1 MHPAKSV
8 IFFTTSSGAGYGLL
22 IWFALFGLLERI
34 PPDRDFALVVL
45 GVSFALV
52 TAGLLSSTA
61 HLGHPERAWRALS
74 QWKTSWLSREGVAAI
89 LAYLPMFAYG
99 YIWFA
104 GVEDRNMVAVVAGL
118 AIVLS
123 FVTVY
128 CTAMIYASLKTIRAW
143 HNGYTVAG
151 YLVFSLMTGA
161 VLLTFFAHLRQ
172 FDMRDE
178 VSAAALLTL
187 GVGLIVKQFYWRF
200 LQTASSPSDI
210 GTATGLGGPGK
221 TTLLE
226 GPHTES
232 NYLMDEMGF
241 RIARKHADKLRVYA
255 SLMGFVLPIALI
267 VASVFLGGWIEVLC
281 ALFAV
286 AFCAVGIL
294 LERWLFFAEA
304 QHVVTL
310 YYGAAR
316 A

>member
-8 IFFTTSSGAGYGLL
+8 IFFTTASGAGYGLL
-22 IWFALFGLLERI
+22 IWFALFSLLNRI
-34 PPDRDFALVVL
+34 PADRDFALVVL

-74 QWKTSWLSREGVAAI
+74 QWRTSWLSREGVAAI
-89 LAYLPMFAYG
+89 LAYLPIFAYF
-99 YIWFA
+99 YVWFM
-104 GVEDRNMVAVVAGL
+104 GVDDPDAVAAIAAS
-118 AIVLS
+118 AIVLALI
-123 FVTVY
+123 TVY

-143 HNGYTVAG
+143 YNRYTVIG
-151 YLVFSLMTGA
+151 YLIFALMTGA

-178 VSAAALLTL
+178 IAAAALLCL
-187 GVGLIVKQFYWRF
+187 GLGLMVKQAYWRF
-200 LQTASSPSDI
+200 LQASSSVSDI
-210 GTATGLGGPGK
+210 GTATGLGGPGR

-232 NYLMDEMGF
+232 NYLLDEMGY
-241 RIARKHADKLRVYA
+241 RIARKHADKLRIYA
-255 SLMGFVLPIALI
+255 SVLGFVLPIALI
-267 VASVFLGGWIEVLC
+267 VGAVFLSGWSEVLC

-286 AFCAVGIL
+286 AFCCTGIL

-304 QHVVTL
+304 RHVVTL
-310 YYGAAR
+310 YYGEAHA
-316 A
+316 

>member
-8 IFFTTSSGAGYGLL
+8 IFFTTASGAGYGLL
-22 IWFALFGLLERI
+22 IWFAFFSLLDRL
-34 PPDRDFALVVL
+34 PQDRDFALVVL
-45 GVSFALV
+45 GVSFTLV

-89 LAYLPMFAYG
+89 LAYLPMAAYA
-99 YIWFA
+99 YVWFMGMA
-104 GVEDRNMVAVVAGL
+104 DRQTVVVIA
-118 AIVLS
+118 AASIVLAL
-123 FVTVY
+123 VTIY

-151 YLVFSLMTGA
+151 YLVLGLMTGA

-172 FDMRDE
+172 YGMRDE
-178 VSAAALLTL
+178 IAAAALMSLAL
-187 GVGLIVKQFYWRF
+187 GLVIKQTYWRF
-200 LQTASSPSDI
+200 LENAASPSDI
-210 GTATGLGGPGK
+210 GTATGLGRPGK

-241 RIARKHADKLRVYA
+241 RIARKHADKLRVYS

-267 VASVFLGGWIEVLC
+267 VGAVFLSGVGEVLC
-281 ALFAV
+281 ALAAV
-286 AFCAVGIL
+286 AFSATGVL

-304 QHVVTL
+304 RHVVTL
-310 YYGAAR
+310 YYGAAQ

>member
-8 IFFTTSSGAGYGLL
+8 IFFTTASGAGYGLL
-22 IWFALFGLLERI
+22 IWFAFFSLFERL
-34 PPDRDFALVVL
+34 PPDREFALVVL
-45 GVSFALV
+45 GVSLTLV

-89 LAYLPMFAYG
+89 LTYLPMLAYG

-104 GVEDRNMVAVVAGL
+104 GVEDPLAVRIVAGAAILL
-118 AIVLS
+118 AL
-123 FVTVY
+123 VTVY

-143 HNGYTVAG
+143 HNRYTVAG
-151 YLVFSLMTGA
+151 YLVFALMTGA

-172 FDMRDE
+172 YDMRDE
-178 VSAAALLTL
+178 VSAAALLCL
-187 GVGLIVKQFYWRF
+187 GLGLMLKQAYWRY
-200 LQTASSPSDI
+200 LQSGTSDSTI
-210 GTATGLGGPGK
+210 GTATGLGGPGR

-255 SLMGFVLPIALI
+255 SVLGFVLPIALI
-267 VASVFLGGWIEVLC
+267 VAAVFLGGVPEVLC
-281 ALFAV
+281 ALLAV
-286 AFCAVGIL
+286 GMSAIGIL

-304 QHVVTL
+304 RHVVTL
-310 YYGAAR
+310 YYGEAHA
-316 A
+316 